1 MTASPASTGM
11 KPVYLDYIQRMRALG
26 LERAAQL
33 RRDWESAPADRRSPE
48 PRNMEGALAVV
59 DSFLYEVTGK
69 DEYAASAGQLLATSD
84 YALYEYIRAYQAVCG
99 SQELT
104 DEMRGPIEA
113 QIAQTATKFLEGHVE
128 WGAMNHATN
137 YIVDGLTAASRL
149 LPDHPQ
155 AADWGQMAEKML
167 ATSWGK
173 WGIEDSH
180 NYSPIWLMPLVQYVD
195 ITGRR
200 EFFSLPTTLYYFH
213 YYVQLLC
220 PAGVITEFG
229 DGGWEGSWE
238 RYVCLLERGAKEY
251 GSGQMKWAA
260 RQVFEACQDIHVP
273 LATGLVP
280 THNWPLHFAARLTD
294 AYRWCDDAVPEAMPT
309 DGSREVLED
318 AVGKKVVFRNGW
330 EPDST
335 YMLLNY
341 MDVPNFGV
349 DGRDMLRT
357 TIPVEAEKTHHG
369 HADENTICMLMSRGA
384 LLLGESGY
392 RETDTTGPA
401 GEWRADTYHNRL
413 VVRRGLADP
422 QTRLLPFLLDEG
434 RYRFVQTHS
443 LHFHQLS
450 SVDVSRTRLTDGEM
464 GYRWDRIIVYLK
476 ELDLFVLFDVVKVL
490 EEGDYTFADLLY
502 SGRVLQAT
510 DAFCRVRLDSM
521 GTICTLPNS
530 EATDL
535 LICYPECEGRR
546 RGAEQVRRSH
556 QNQVCVYQAAS
567 GHFAAGAHATFT
579 TVLVP
584 VGADQACEPVAASI
598 QAIASEAGQ
607 PGVGV
612 RIARDDGY
620 VQVCAALDPEAA
632 FLEENVRPRYSFE
645 SGRGQYGELETD
657 ARFTYLATAGSH
669 LTYSLVEATR
679 MVYAERELFAPPTI
693 DMRQDDGT
701 WMRPGMI
708 RWRAWEG
715 EATL

>member
-1 MTASPASTGM
+1 
-11 KPVYLDYIQRMRALG
+11 
-26 LERAAQL
+26 
-33 RRDWESAPADRRSPE
+33 
-48 PRNMEGALAVV
+48 
-59 DSFLYEVTGK
+59 
-69 DEYAASAGQLLATSD
+69 
-84 YALYEYIRAYQAVCG
+84 
-99 SQELT
+99 
-104 DEMRGPIEA
+104 
-113 QIAQTATKFLEGHVE
+113 
-128 WGAMNHATN
+128 
-137 YIVDGLTAASRL
+137 
-149 LPDHPQ
+149 
-155 AADWGQMAEKML
+155 
-167 ATSWGK
+167 
-173 WGIEDSH
+173 
-180 NYSPIWLMPLVQYVD
+180 
-195 ITGRR
+195 
-200 EFFSLPTTLYYFH
+200 
-213 YYVQLLC
+213 
-220 PAGVITEFG
+220 
-229 DGGWEGSWE
+229 
-238 RYVCLLERGAKEY
+238 
-251 GSGQMKWAA
+251 
-260 RQVFEACQDIHVP
+260 
-273 LATGLVP
+273 
-280 THNWPLHFAARLTD
+280 
-294 AYRWCDDAVPEAMPT
+294 
-309 DGSREVLED
+309 
-318 AVGKKVVFRNGW
+318 
-330 EPDST
+330 
-335 YMLLNY
+335 
-341 MDVPNFGV
+341 
-349 DGRDMLRT
+349 
-357 TIPVEAEKTHHG
+357 
-369 HADENTICMLMSRGA
+369 MLMSRGA

-443 LHFHQLS
+443 LHFHQLR

-502 SGRVLQAT
+502 SGRVLQTT
-510 DAFCRVRLDSM
+510 DGFCRVRLDSM

-645 SGRGQYGELETD
+645 SGRGKYGELETD
-657 ARFTYLATAGSH
+657 ASFTYLATAGSH